1 MLRTAGFFA
10 LVINVVRL
18 ESCITNMVLVCLE
31 GYGFELFFAI
41 FCPLRILQLG
51 FWTGDRRQ
59 ARRRGGRV
67 VLDGAGGGG
76 GGGRGGGGGAMEP
89 L

>member
-41 FCPLRILQLG
+41 FCPLRITVRIL
-51 FWTGDRRQ
+51 DRRQ
-59 ARRRGGRV
+59 ETGAAAGR
-67 VLDGAGGGG
+67 AS
-76 GGGRGGGGGAMEP
+76 RA
-89 L
+89 